1 MFSVLER
8 RPKVADVAARAGV
21 STATVDRVI
30 NGRGGVHQ
38 KTVARVEEAIRE
50 IVGAT
55 RPVAA
60 VVDPAHALRC
70 RAVGR
75 ARRRHQGAGG
85 CASRTSREET
95 GANVEISFVETMN
108 PEALADRLRTCA
120 QRGSSGVA
128 VQVLDHA
135 LVREAVAE
143 LARADIPVVT
153 VLTDIAGVDHLGYF
167 GLDNRAAGR
176 TAGLLM
182 GRFCRRAGKL
192 AVVWGGQLYRSHEER
207 ESGFRSVLRAERPD
221 LQSVELITGN
231 DNPEMTRERVRE
243 ALATQRDLVG
253 IYCVGGGVAAAA
265 DAIEHAGLAP
275 QVVLIG
281 HNYNPETKPY
291 LLSGTIH
298 ALVHQD
304 MGRIAADALA
314 CLSARKPVPRRHG
327 FRSRSSRAK
336 TRCTADRVRS
346 SQQETTGREMSKFEQ
361 LARDLAEAWRSGG
374 TIPLPRGGRAGDAAP
389 RPTRSRTGWPN

>member
-38 KTVARVEEAIRE
+38 KTVARVEEAIRA
-50 IVGAT
+50 IVGPT
-55 RPVAA
+55 RPAVT
-60 VVDPAHALRC
+60 VVDPALRFDAVLSGERGGGTKAL
-70 RAVGR
+70 ADAFAQV
-75 ARRRHQGAGG
+75 AA
-85 CASRTSREET
+85 ET

-108 PEALADRLRTCA
+108 PEALAERLRACA

-143 LARADIPVVT
+143 LARAEIPVVT

-182 GRFCRRAGKL
+182 GRFCRGNGKL

-221 LQSVELITGN
+221 LQSLELITGN
-231 DNPEMTRERVRE
+231 DNPEMTRARVRD
-243 ALATQRDLVG
+243 ALASHTDLIG

-265 DAIEHAGLAP
+265 DAIEQASLAP

-314 CLSARKPVPRRHG
+314 CLAARRPVAAARIPIEII
-327 FRSRSSRAK
+327 
-336 TRCTADRVRS
+336 TRENTMYR
-346 SQQETTGREMSKFEQ
+346 
-361 LARDLAEAWRSGG
+361 
-374 TIPLPRGGRAGDAAP
+374 
-389 RPTRSRTGWPN
+389 

>member
-38 KTVARVEEAIRE
+38 KTVARVEEAIRA
-50 IVGAT
+50 ILGPTRAT
-55 RPVAA
+55 T
-60 VVDPAHALRC
+60 VDPALRFDAVLSGERGGGTKAL
-70 RAVGR
+70 ADGFAQV
-75 ARRRHQGAGG
+75 A
-85 CASRTSREET
+85 EET

-143 LARADIPVVT
+143 LARAEIPVVT
-153 VLTDIAGVDHLGYF
+153 VLTDIAGVDRLGYF

-182 GRFCRRAGKL
+182 ARFCRHAGKL

-243 ALATQRDLVG
+243 ALGTQRDLVG

-265 DAIEHAGLAP
+265 DAIEQAGLAP

-304 MGRIAADALA
+304 MGRIAADALT
-314 CLSARKPVPRRHG
+314 CLSARKPAAVARIPIEII
-327 FRSRSSRAK
+327 
-336 TRCTADRVRS
+336 TRENTMYR
-346 SQQETTGREMSKFEQ
+346 
-361 LARDLAEAWRSGG
+361 
-374 TIPLPRGGRAGDAAP
+374 
-389 RPTRSRTGWPN
+389 

>member
-1 MFSVLER
+1 LLDR

-50 IVGAT
+50 IVGG
-55 RPVAA
+55 RSAA
-60 VVDPAHALRC
+60 LDPAHRFDVVLSGERGGGTKAL
-70 RAVGR
+70 ADAF
-75 ARRRHQGAGG
+75 ARTAGE
-85 CASRTSREET
+85 A

-108 PEALADRLRTCA
+108 PEALAERLRACA
-120 QRGSSGVA
+120 QRVSSGVA

-135 LVREAVAE
+135 LVREAVTE
-143 LARADIPVVT
+143 LAGAKIPVVT
-153 VLTDIAGVDHLGYF
+153 VLTDITGVDHLGYF

-176 TAGLLM
+176 TAGFLM
-182 GRFCRRAGKL
+182 GRFCHGGGKL

-231 DNPEMTRERVRE
+231 DNPEMTRARVRD
-243 ALATQRDLVG
+243 ALSLHKDVIG
-253 IYCVGGGVAAAA
+253 IYCVGGGVAGAA
-265 DAIEHAGLAP
+265 DAIEQAGLAP
-275 QVVLIG
+275 RIVLIG
-281 HNYNPETKPY
+281 HNYNLETKPY

-304 MGRIAADALA
+304 MDRIAADALA
-314 CLSARKPVPRRHG
+314 CLSAQQPAPVAARIPIEII
-327 FRSRSSRAK
+327 
-336 TRCTADRVRS
+336 TRENPMYR
-346 SQQETTGREMSKFEQ
+346 
-361 LARDLAEAWRSGG
+361 
-374 TIPLPRGGRAGDAAP
+374 
-389 RPTRSRTGWPN
+389 

>member
-1 MFSVLER
+1 VLER

-38 KTVARVEEAIRE
+38 KTVARVEEAIRA
-50 IVGAT
+50 IVGVT
-55 RPVAA
+55 RPAVPVA
-60 VVDPAHALRC
+60 DPAHRFDVVLSGERGGGTRAL
-70 RAVGR
+70 ADAF
-75 ARRRHQGAGG
+75 ARIA
-85 CASRTSREET
+85 EEA
-95 GANVEISFVETMN
+95 GANIEISFVDTMN
-108 PEALADRLRTCA
+108 PQALAERLRACA
-120 QRGSSGVA
+120 ERRSSGVA

-143 LARADIPVVT
+143 LARIEIPVVT
-153 VLTDIAGVDHLGYF
+153 VLTDIAGVDRLAYL

-182 GRFCRRAGKL
+182 GRFCRGTGKL

-207 ESGFRSVLRAERPD
+207 ESGFRSVLRTERPD

-231 DNPEMTRERVRE
+231 DNPEMTRVRVRE
-243 ALATQRDLVG
+243 AIATQRDLVG
-253 IYCVGGGVAAAA
+253 IYCVGGGVAGAA
-265 DAIEHAGLAP
+265 DAIEEAGLAP

-281 HNYNPETKPY
+281 HNYNPETRPY

-314 CLSARKPVPRRHG
+314 CLSERR
-327 FRSRSSRAK
+327 
-336 TRCTADRVRS
+336 
-346 SQQETTGREMSKFEQ
+346 
-361 LARDLAEAWRSGG
+361 
-374 TIPLPRGGRAGDAAP
+374 AAP
-389 RPTRSRTGWPN
+389 TVARIPIEIITRENTMYR

>member
-38 KTVARVEEAIRE
+38 KTVARVEEAIRA
-50 IVGAT
+50 IVGPT
-55 RPVAA
+55 RAA
-60 VVDPAHALRC
+60 VVDPALRFDAVLSGERGGGTKAL
-70 RAVGR
+70 ADAFAQV
-75 ARRRHQGAGG
+75 A
-85 CASRTSREET
+85 EES

-108 PEALADRLRTCA
+108 PQALADRLRTCA

-143 LARADIPVVT
+143 LARAEIPVVT

-182 GRFCRRAGKL
+182 ARFCRNAGKL

-207 ESGFRSVLRAERPD
+207 ESGFRSVLRTERPD

-265 DAIEHAGLAP
+265 DAIEHASLAP

-281 HNYNPETKPY
+281 HNYNPETRPY

-304 MGRIAADALA
+304 MERIAADALA
-314 CLSARKPVPRRHG
+314 CLSAHKPAAARIPIEII
-327 FRSRSSRAK
+327 
-336 TRCTADRVRS
+336 TRENTMYR
-346 SQQETTGREMSKFEQ
+346 
-361 LARDLAEAWRSGG
+361 
-374 TIPLPRGGRAGDAAP
+374 
-389 RPTRSRTGWPN
+389 

>member
-38 KTVARVEEAIRE
+38 KTVARVEEAIRA
-50 IVGAT
+50 IVGPT

-60 VVDPAHALRC
+60 VVDPALRFDAVLSGERGGGTKAL
-70 RAVGR
+70 ADAFAHV
-75 ARRRHQGAGG
+75 A
-85 CASRTSREET
+85 EET
-95 GANVEISFVETMN
+95 GANVEIAFVETMN

-135 LVREAVAE
+135 LVREEVAE

-182 GRFCRRAGKL
+182 GRFCRPGGKL

-265 DAIEHAGLAP
+265 DAIEQAGLAP

-281 HNYNPETKPY
+281 HNYNPETRPY

-314 CLSARKPVPRRHG
+314 CLSARRPVAAARIPIEII
-327 FRSRSSRAK
+327 
-336 TRCTADRVRS
+336 TRENTMYR
-346 SQQETTGREMSKFEQ
+346 
-361 LARDLAEAWRSGG
+361 
-374 TIPLPRGGRAGDAAP
+374 
-389 RPTRSRTGWPN
+389 

>member
-1 MFSVLER
+1 MFFHQNSTGWRDIRTARETISVLER

-30 NGRGGVHQ
+30 NRRGGVHQ
-38 KTVARVEEAIRE
+38 KTAARVEEAIRA
-50 IVGAT
+50 IVGHA
-55 RPVAA
+55 RPGPT
-60 VVDPAHALRC
+60 VDPALRFDAVLSGERGGGTKAL
-70 RAVGR
+70 ADGFAQV
-75 ARRRHQGAGG
+75 A
-85 CASRTSREET
+85 EET

-143 LARADIPVVT
+143 LARAGIPVVT

-182 GRFCRRAGKL
+182 TRFCRTAGKL

-253 IYCVGGGVAAAA
+253 IYCVGGGIAAAA
-265 DAIEHAGLAP
+265 DAIEQAGLAP

-314 CLSARKPVPRRHG
+314 CLSARKLAIARIPIEII
-327 FRSRSSRAK
+327 
-336 TRCTADRVRS
+336 TRENTMYR
-346 SQQETTGREMSKFEQ
+346 
-361 LARDLAEAWRSGG
+361 
-374 TIPLPRGGRAGDAAP
+374 
-389 RPTRSRTGWPN
+389 

>member
-1 MFSVLER
+1 MISVLER

-38 KTVARVEEAIRE
+38 KTVARVEEAIRS
-50 IVGAT
+50 IVGVA
-55 RPVAA
+55 RPA
-60 VVDPAHALRC
+60 VIDASHRFDVVLSGERGGGTKAL
-70 RAVGR
+70 ADGF
-75 ARRRHQGAGG
+75 ARTAQA
-85 CASRTSREET
+85 T

-108 PEALADRLRTCA
+108 PEALAERLRACA

-135 LVREAVAE
+135 LVREAVTE
-143 LARADIPVVT
+143 LARSEIPVVT
-153 VLTDIAGVDHLGYF
+153 VLTDIAGVDRLAYL

-182 GRFCRRAGKL
+182 GRFCGGIGKL

-207 ESGFRSVLRAERPD
+207 ESGFRSVLRTERPD

-231 DNPEMTRERVRE
+231 DNPEMTRARVRE
-243 ALATQRDLVG
+243 AIAAHRDLVG
-253 IYCVGGGVAAAA
+253 IYCVGGGVAGAA
-265 DAIEHAGLAP
+265 DAIEQAALAP
-275 QVVLIG
+275 RVVLIG
-281 HNYNPETKPY
+281 HNYNPETRPY

-304 MGRIAADALA
+304 MERIAADALA
-314 CLSARKPVPRRHG
+314 CLSARKPLPAAARIPIEII
-327 FRSRSSRAK
+327 
-336 TRCTADRVRS
+336 TRENTMYR
-346 SQQETTGREMSKFEQ
+346 
-361 LARDLAEAWRSGG
+361 
-374 TIPLPRGGRAGDAAP
+374 
-389 RPTRSRTGWPN
+389 

>member
-1 MFSVLER
+1 VLER

-38 KTVARVEEAIRE
+38 KTVARVEEAIRD
-50 IVGAT
+50 IVGGQ
-55 RPVAA
+55 RPLAPS
-60 VVDPAHALRC
+60 VDPALRFDAVLSGERGGGTKAL
-70 RAVGR
+70 ADGF
-75 ARRRHQGAGG
+75 ARIA
-85 CASRTSREET
+85 AET
-95 GANVEISFVETMN
+95 GATVEISFVETMN
-108 PEALADRLRTCA
+108 PQALAARLRLCA

-143 LARADIPVVT
+143 LARAEIPVVT
-153 VLTDIAGVDHLGYF
+153 VLTDIAGVDRLAYL

-182 GRFCRRAGKL
+182 GRFCRGTGKL

-207 ESGFRSVLRAERPD
+207 ESGFRSVLRSERPD

-231 DNPEMTRERVRE
+231 DNPEMTRARVHE
-243 ALATQRDLVG
+243 AIAAHRDLAG
-253 IYCVGGGVAAAA
+253 IYCVGGGVAGAA
-265 DAIEHAGLAP
+265 DAIEQAGLAP

-304 MGRIAADALA
+304 MERIAADALV
-314 CLSARKPVPRRHG
+314 CLSAR
-327 FRSRSSRAK
+327 RASPAAARIPIEII
-336 TRCTADRVRS
+336 TRENTMYR
-346 SQQETTGREMSKFEQ
+346 
-361 LARDLAEAWRSGG
+361 
-374 TIPLPRGGRAGDAAP
+374 
-389 RPTRSRTGWPN
+389 